1 MKNYDYTENEII
13 QALELVGI
21 HEGDNIFVHSNIG
34 FFGKLKGVNQKD
46 GYCKIFKSAIFNVLG
61 PKGTLVVPTFSYS
74 FCNGQIFDIKKTV
87 SICGIFSEYIR
98 KCKGVLR
105 SDDANFS
112 VVALGEK
119 DEYFTKNV
127 ANNPF
132 GKNSF
137 CDRFLKSDGK
147 FCNFNLDSASTF
159 IHYVEKSLK
168 VPYRYDKA
176 FPGIAMINGKKLNKT
191 FYHYVYDL
199 KKLHNSPDFTKFD
212 KKAKEQGLVKTA
224 NLGKGQIVCISAK
237 NTLELIK
244 KEILNDSKFLIRG
257 QLGV

>member
-1 MKNYDYTENEII
+1 MKNYDYTEKEIV
-13 QALELVGI
+13 QALKVVGI
-21 HEGDNIFVHSNIG
+21 HEGDNIFVHSNLG
-34 FFGKLKGVNQKD
+34 FFGKLNGANQRD
-46 GYCKIFKSAIFNVLG
+46 DYCKIFKNSIFNVLG

-74 FCNGQIFDIKKTV
+74 FCNSQIFDIKKTV
-87 SICGIFSEYIR
+87 SVCGVFSEYIR

-119 DEYFTKNV
+119 AEYFTKNV

-132 GKNSF
+132 GPNSF

-159 IHYVEKSLK
+159 IHYVEKSVK

-176 FPGIAMINGKKLNKT
+176 FPGIAMINGEKINKT

-199 KKLHNSPDFTKFD
+199 QKPQNSPNFTKFD
-212 KKAKEQGLVKTA
+212 KKAKEGGLVQTA

-237 NTLELIK
+237 NTFELIK
-244 KEILNDSKFLIRG
+244 KEILNDPEFLIMG
-257 QLGV
+257 PLIN